1 MDSQSAKCK
10 TRQPGGVE
18 KGVCQVKYM
27 DNVEEAGRG
36 RDNAMKNYDECGRD
50 ADSSQASVAGRKIY
64 GYYFGKEL
72 N

>member
-1 MDSQSAKCK
+1 MDSESTKCK

-36 RDNAMKNYDECGRD
+36 RDNAMKNCKHRLLAEKFMDIIL
-50 ADSSQASVAGRKIY
+50 AK
-64 GYYFGKEL
+64 